1 MCLCPL
7 NTHFQKANSA
17 LLHRAKVSSTYIVPP
32 LLYFN
37 IRTFRGNMTASLMP
51 VECTYFNIHHT
62 GSYAHKHCTCLTVK
76 VSFLHCY
83 WSSGLIVDCAF
94 AGLYSSFHGSALAIL
109 KLPCAVL
116 EMHVLWVLGAVEL
129 LPEEK
134 KRNEKI
140 RFSPSS
146 PFPLGN
152 FCCAS
157 AGKSLSL
164 HDRWQWSPFCS
175 SHPNHELANVCMCV
189 GLFTRGWNMGMEG
202 RKRVPSHPTRDC
214 DKALSRQSVRLAP
227 HLPCLSIHL
236 PIAHKPTP
244 SIQHHAFNNR
254 LHCFSSVISTLEPL
268 YSILQRQAGPE
279 DNYDWKWDS
288 PRMAEQQADA
298 LLALTCHE
306 LTSIKK
312 MMGWF
317 LVTKCHTHTHRIHGY
332 QASII

>member
-62 GSYAHKHCTCLTVK
+62 GSYAHTHCTCLTVK

-134 KRNEKI
+134 KWKNKVLLKSTRQMAVIAFLQFPPKPWARKCLYVCGSVYTWVKHGDGGQEKGAI
-140 RFSPSS
+140 TSHKGLWQGIVPPVCPSS
-146 PFPLGN
+146 TPP
-152 FCCAS
+152 
-157 AGKSLSL
+157 
-164 HDRWQWSPFCS
+164 
-175 SHPNHELANVCMCV
+175 
-189 GLFTRGWNMGMEG
+189 
-202 RKRVPSHPTRDC
+202 
-214 DKALSRQSVRLAP
+214 ALSKHPS
-227 HLPCLSIHL
+227 
-236 PIAHKPTP
+236 AHRT
-244 SIQHHAFNNR
+244 
-254 LHCFSSVISTLEPL
+254 
-268 YSILQRQAGPE
+268 
-279 DNYDWKWDS
+279 
-288 PRMAEQQADA
+288 
-298 LLALTCHE
+298 
-306 LTSIKK
+306 
-312 MMGWF
+312 
-317 LVTKCHTHTHRIHGY
+317 
-332 QASII
+332 